1 VKQFKTI
8 FEHHDKSWIAN
19 CEELRLT
26 LEEGSFDALVIRM
39 KMAIQDIAQEELGYN
54 GNINLLITTKDR
66 IEEIRAVG

>member
-1 VKQFKTI
+1 M
-8 FEHHDKSWIAN
+8 
-19 CEELRLT
+19 
-26 LEEGSFDALVIRM
+26 EEGSFDALVIRM